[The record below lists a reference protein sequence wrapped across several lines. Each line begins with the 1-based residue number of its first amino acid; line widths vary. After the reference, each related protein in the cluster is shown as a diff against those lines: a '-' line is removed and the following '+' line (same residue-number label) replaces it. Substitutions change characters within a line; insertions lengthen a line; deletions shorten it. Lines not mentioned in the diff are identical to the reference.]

1 MKINVLFFGV
11 LSEITGKDILSLN
24 DIEDTTALNN
34 MLRDEY
40 TEIKSVTYRIAVNK
54 EIIDTNTKL
63 NEGDEVAFMPPF
75 AGG

>member
-11 LSEITGKDILSLN
+11 LSEITGKKSLSFDDIS
-24 DIEDTTALNN
+24 DTTELNN
-34 MLRDEY
+34 KLTDKFP
-40 TEIKSVTYRIAVNK
+40 EIKSITYRLAINQ

-63 NEGDEVAFMPPF
+63 NDGDEVAFMPPF